1 MTEAQ
6 TDSGLGERF
15 ATLHEIVRAA
25 HNALPTNFWD
35 YLTGA
40 AETETTLRRNRLA
53 IDSLGF
59 RPRVLR
65 DVSKIGTTMQLLGK
79 PARLPVL
86 LAPIGSIENLNA
98 EGTTAVA
105 RAAAAFGVPMVVSS
119 VAKPGL
125 EATAQAAP
133 AGRRIFQLYV
143 RGDEAWVDDF
153 GDRATAH
160 GYEAFCF
167 TVDTSMYGRRE
178 RDIAKRYVVGGRRH
192 VVPEME
198 RFQAAFDW
206 DGVARFKAKH
216 KLPIVLKGI
225 ATAEDAERA
234 CQLGAACVYVSNH
247 GGRQLD
253 HGRGALDALPEVVAA
268 VKGRAPVIVDGG
280 FCRGS
285 DIVKALVLGADAV
298 GIGRLYCYG
307 LAAAGDAG
315 VRRVLELLEIE
326 IRMCLGLLG
335 VTRYADL
342 KRDMVVSAP
351 PVCPP
356 HALSAFPLL
365 DLSQPGY

>member
-1 MTEAQ
+1 MSETKP
-6 TDSGLGERF
+6 DSGLGERF

-25 HNALPTNFWD
+25 RNALPTNFWD

-40 AETETTLRRNRLA
+40 AETETTLKRNRLA

-59 RPRVLR
+59 RPRVMR
-65 DVSKIGTTMQLLGK
+65 DVSKIDTMTGLFGK
-79 PARLPVL
+79 AARLPVV

-98 EGTTAVA
+98 EGTAAVA

-125 EATAQAAP
+125 EATAQSAP
-133 AGRRIFQLYV
+133 TSRRIFQLYV
-143 RGDEAWVDDF
+143 RGDDAWVDDF
-153 GDRATAH
+153 GSRAIAH

-167 TVDTSMYGRRE
+167 TVDTAMYGRRE

-206 DGVARFKAKH
+206 DGVARFKARH
-216 KLPIVLKGI
+216 AIPIVLKGI

-234 CQLGAACVYVSNH
+234 CQLGAACIYVSNH

-253 HGRGALDALPEVVAA
+253 QGRGALDALPEVVAA
-268 VKGRAPVIVDGG
+268 VKGRAPVVVDGG

-285 DIVKALVLGADAV
+285 DVVKALVLGADAV

-315 VRRVLELLEIE
+315 VLRVLELLETE

-335 VTRYADL
+335 ATRYAEL
-342 KRDMVVSAP
+342 EREMVVAAP
-351 PVCPP
+351 PVSPP
-356 HALSAFPLL
+356 HVLSAFPLL
-365 DLSQPGY
+365 DLGHPGY

>member
-1 MTEAQ
+1 MTDAQ
-6 TDSGLGERF
+6 MDSDLGERF
-15 ATLHEIVRAA
+15 QALHEIVRAA
-25 HNALPTNFWD
+25 RNALPTNFWD

-40 AETETTLRRNRLA
+40 AETETTMRRNRLA

-65 DVSKIGTTMQLLGK
+65 DVSQIDTTVTIFGK
-79 PARLPVL
+79 PVRLPIV

-98 EGTTAVA
+98 DGTAAVA
-105 RAAAAFGVPMVVSS
+105 RAAAAFGVPMFVSS

-133 AGRRIFQLYV
+133 ASRRIFQLYV
-143 RGDEAWVDDF
+143 RGDAAWVDDF
-153 GDRATAH
+153 GSRALAH

-198 RFQAAFDW
+198 RYQAAFDW

-216 KLPIVLKGI
+216 KLPIMLKGI
-225 ATAEDAERA
+225 ATAEDAELA
-234 CQLGAACVYVSNH
+234 CQLGAACIYVSNH

-253 HGRGALDALPEVVAA
+253 QGRGALEALPEVVVA

-280 FCRGS
+280 FCRGG
-285 DIVKALVLGADAV
+285 DIVKALILGADAV

-326 IRMCLGLLG
+326 IRMCLALLG

-342 KRDMVVSAP
+342 KREMVAAAP
-351 PVCPP
+351 PVYPP
-356 HALSAFPLL
+356 HVLSAFPLL
-365 DLSQPGY
+365 DLSHIGY